1 VVAHYRPPEPTTG
14 THFAILFHASA
25 SEEKISFGGEFLSA
39 TEFRE
44 SEMTEGVLI
53 LNWSYQHPSQLHVG
67 INEPLFQYR
76 GSSLLVL
83 EFRFFKG

>member
-1 VVAHYRPPEPTTG
+1 MIEHYRPPKPTTG
-14 THFAILFHASA
+14 THFAILFHTSA
-25 SEEKISFGGEFLSA
+25 PEEKISFGGEFLSA
-39 TEFRE
+39 SEFRE

-53 LNWSYQHPSQLHVG
+53 LNCLYPHPSQLHVG
-67 INEPLFQYR
+67 IDESLAHNG